1 MGPAGVDRSGLERA
15 VVAARR
21 RAAEL
26 VPFSPSWDALMGEI
40 EDLERA
46 LWYLEPGRS
55 PDEEPSLPVAAAR
68 EAIGA

>member
-26 VPFSPSWDALMGEI
+26 VPFSPSWDAVMGEV

-46 LWYLEPGRS
+46 LWYLEPGLS
-55 PDEEPSLPVAAAR
+55 LDDEPSHPVAAVR
-68 EAIGA
+68 EPIGA